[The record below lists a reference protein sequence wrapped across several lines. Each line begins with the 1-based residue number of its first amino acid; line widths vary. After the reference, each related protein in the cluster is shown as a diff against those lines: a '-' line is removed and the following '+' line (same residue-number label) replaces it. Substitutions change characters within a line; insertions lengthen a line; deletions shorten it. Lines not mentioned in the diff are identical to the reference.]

1 MAIKQVVPGLYQISL
16 GIVNTYLFDDEGD
29 LTLVDTG
36 TPGSAGKILA
46 AVGELGRRPQD
57 IRRILVTHLHADHT
71 GSLAE
76 LKRRTGAQ
84 VYMHGADAELVRQGI
99 ASRPCVPAPGLIKS
113 VFVRASLREVARVE
127 PAETDVTIAGGQ
139 ELPIAGGLRT
149 IAAAGHTA
157 GQMMF
162 LWPRH
167 RGVLIAG
174 DAASHFFGR
183 LDYPMLF
190 EDMAQGLRDLHD
202 LATLDFNVAVFSHGR
217 PILEAASGQFRSK
230 WGRPAH

>member
-16 GIVNTYLFDDEGD
+16 GIVNAYLFDDEGD

-36 TPGSAGKILA
+36 TAGSAEKILA
-46 AVGELGRRPQD
+46 AAGELGRRPQD

-76 LKRRTGAQ
+76 LKARTGAQ
-84 VYMHGADAELVRQGI
+84 VYMHPADAELVRQGI
-99 ASRPCVPAPGLIKS
+99 ASRPCVAAPGLIKGI
-113 VFVRASLREVARVE
+113 FVRASMREVARVE
-127 PAETDVTIAGGQ
+127 PVETDVAITDGQ

-157 GQMMF
+157 GQVMF

-167 RGVLIAG
+167 GGVLIAG
-174 DAASHFFGR
+174 DTASHFFGR

-190 EDMAQGLRDLHD
+190 EDMAQGLHDLQK
-202 LATLDFNVAVFSHGR
+202 LATLDFHVAVFSHGR
-217 PILEAASGQFRSK
+217 PILEAASGQFRAK
-230 WGRPAH
+230 WGGPA